1 MFTHFGMVM
10 HTRSQDREERG
21 PPVFPVV
28 TLVQSVGNR
37 PYELSTRIVHATP
50 VAILTF
56 PRGLTL
62 MVPAHAL
69 DHLSQLGSARL
80 AVHRKFLPNFGKYLH
95 WIAFTFVQSGIRIT
109 AQIVLTT
116 RLAAACQMIREGGTA
131 CFLANPLRTFRRS
144 RNTRPRSCI
153 TSR

>member
-37 PYELSTRIVHATP
+37 PYELSTRTVHATP

-69 DHLSQLGSARL
+69 DHLNQLGSARL
-80 AVHRKFLPNFGKYLH
+80 DVHRKFLPNFGKYQV
-95 WIAFTFVQSGIRIT
+95 FTFMQSGNRIK

-116 RLAAACQMIREGGTA
+116 RLAAACQVVREGGSA
-131 CFLANPLRTFRRS
+131 CFLGNPLRAFRRS
-144 RNTRPRSCI
+144 RSIGLRSCVS
-153 TSR
+153 SR

>member
-1 MFTHFGMVM
+1 MVM
-10 HTRSQDREERG
+10 HTRSQDRKEQG

-28 TLVQSVGNR
+28 TLVQTVGNR
-37 PYELSTRIVHATP
+37 PYELSTRVVHATP

-62 MVPAHAL
+62 MVPAHAS

-95 WIAFTFVQSGIRIT
+95 WIAFAFMQSGIKIK

-116 RLAAACQMIREGGTA
+116 RLAVACQMVKEGGAA
-131 CFLANPLRTFRRS
+131 CFLVNPLRTFRRS
-144 RNTRPRSCI
+144 RNIRQRSCI
-153 TSR
+153 SSR

>member
-37 PYELSTRIVHATP
+37 PYELSTRTVHATP
-50 VAILTF
+50 VVILTF

-69 DHLSQLGSARL
+69 DHLNQLGSARL
-80 AVHRKFLPNFGKYLH
+80 DVHRKFLPNFGKYLH
-95 WIAFTFVQSGIRIT
+95 WIVFTFMQTGNRIK
-109 AQIVLTT
+109 AQIVLRT
-116 RLAAACQMIREGGTA
+116 RLAAACQMIREGGSA
-131 CFLANPLRTFRRS
+131 CFLGNPLRTFRRS
-144 RNTRPRSCI
+144 RSIGQRSCI
-153 TSR
+153 SSR

>member
-37 PYELSTRIVHATP
+37 PYELSTRTVHATP

-69 DHLSQLGSARL
+69 DHLNQLGSARL
-80 AVHRKFLPNFGKYLH
+80 DVHRKFLPNFGKYLH
-95 WIAFTFVQSGIRIT
+95 WIVFTFMQTGNRIK
-109 AQIVLTT
+109 AQIVLRT
-116 RLAAACQMIREGGTA
+116 RLAAACQMIREGGSA
-131 CFLANPLRTFRRS
+131 CFLENPLRTFRRS
-144 RNTRPRSCI
+144 RSIGQRSCI
-153 TSR
+153 SSR

>member
-10 HTRSQDREERG
+10 HTRSQGREERR

-37 PYELSTRIVHATP
+37 SYELSTRTVHATP
-50 VAILTF
+50 VIILTF

-69 DHLSQLGSARL
+69 DHLNQLGSARL
-80 AVHRKFLPNFGKYLH
+80 DVHRKFLPNFGKYLH
-95 WIAFTFVQSGIRIT
+95 WIVFTFMQTGNRIK
-109 AQIVLTT
+109 AQIVLRT
-116 RLAAACQMIREGGTA
+116 RLAAACQMIREGGSA
-131 CFLANPLRTFRRS
+131 CFLGNPLRAFRRS
-144 RNTRPRSCI
+144 RSIGLRSCVS
-153 TSR
+153 SR